1 MINVSRYLEH
11 PLFDS
16 YLLDYDF
23 CLLELIT
30 QIVFDSATKAPI
42 SLPGINDVI
51 ADNSAV
57 LVSGWGDTLSNT
69 ESSSILR
76 AVTVNVMNFNQCEEI
91 YRDYGGVTDRMICA
105 KSHKKDSCQG

>member
-1 MINVSRYLEH
+1 MKNVSRYLEH

-16 YLLDYDF
+16 YSLDYDF
-23 CLLELIT
+23 SLLELRT
-30 QIVFDSATKAPI
+30 VIVFNSAKAPI

-51 ADNSAV
+51 TDNSAV
-57 LVSGWGDTLSNT
+57 FVSGWGDTLRNT

-76 AVTVNVMNFNQCEEI
+76 AVTVNVMNFNQCEKI
-91 YRDYGGVTDRMICA
+91 YKNYGGVTDRMICA